1 MVALYHE
8 NIEQHPKRTSLVRH
22 YKDQWNWSGFE
33 FPLAVQK
40 TVKFEKKNTAMA
52 VKELVKSKK
61 SIYTAYWS
69 EFNE

>member
-8 NIEQHPKRTSLVRH
+8 NIEQHPKRTSLLRH

-40 TVKFEKKNTAMA
+40 TVKFEKKTHCYG
-52 VKELVKSKK
+52 SKG
-61 SIYTAYWS
+61 AG
-69 EFNE
+69 